1 MGFFQTILISI
12 GLAMDAFAVSVA
24 NGMAL
29 DRPKI
34 SHAVKFGVY
43 FGIFQMGMA
52 LIGWWAGSSFAD
64 YIVGVAHWVAFI
76 LLTIIGVNML
86 IDGIS
91 KKKQNITKCT
101 NEAILRFSNMVML
114 AVATSLDALAVGVG
128 LAVVNINILYIALS
142 IGVISFLLSAM
153 GVILGKTLSKAFQK
167 GAEILG
173 GTILIAIGL
182 KILLEH
188 LLGL

>member
-1 MGFFQTILISI
+1 MGFFQTILIST

-29 DRPKI
+29 KDAKI
-34 SHAVKFGVY
+34 SHAMKFGIY
-43 FGIFQMGMA
+43 FGVFQMGMA
-52 LIGWWAGSSFAD
+52 FIGWWAGSSFAS
-64 YIVGVAHWVAFI
+64 YIIGFAHWVAFI

-86 IDGIS
+86 IEGIS
-91 KKKQNITKCT
+91 KKKHNITKCSNREILKFT
-101 NEAILRFSNMVML
+101 NML
-114 AVATSLDALAVGVG
+114 MLSVATSLDALAVGVS

-142 IGVISFLLSAM
+142 IGAFSFVLSAL
-153 GVILGKTLSKAFQK
+153 GVMLGKTLSKAFQK

-173 GTILIAIGL
+173 GIILIGIGL

-188 LLGL
+188 LL